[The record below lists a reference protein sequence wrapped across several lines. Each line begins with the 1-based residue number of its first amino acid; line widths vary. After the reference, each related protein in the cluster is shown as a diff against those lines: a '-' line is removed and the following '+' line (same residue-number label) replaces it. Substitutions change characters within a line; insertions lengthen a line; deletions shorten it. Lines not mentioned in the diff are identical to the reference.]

1 MKRWL
6 FLAYGIAGHVTFLA
20 TYAYMAGFVG
30 NLFVP
35 KSIDAPA
42 GGYTAEAV
50 AINLLLVAIFA
61 VQHSVMARPA
71 FKRLWTRLVP
81 QPIERATY
89 VWFANAATIL
99 LMWQWQPIDALV
111 WDAEQPFVRGMLWSL
126 FAAGW
131 LAVPLVSLLINH
143 FDLFG
148 TRQVWLFWRNKPYTN
163 LPFRTPA
170 AYAHVRH
177 PLYLGWGLL
186 FWAIP
191 TMTVGHLLFAGS
203 LTAYMMLAAIVEERD
218 LVNHFG
224 QTYRDYRRRV
234 PMFVPSLTVAATVFQ
249 TSRESEPLA
258 LLMESEASE
267 IASDRL
273 GCADVPLTHGIG
285 DA

>member
-1 MKRWL
+1 
-6 FLAYGIAGHVTFLA
+6 
-20 TYAYMAGFVG
+20 MAGFLG

-42 GGYTAEAV
+42 GAYSVEAV
-50 AINLLLVAIFA
+50 AINLVLVAIFA

-71 FKRLWTRLVP
+71 FKGLWTRLVP

-89 VWFANAATIL
+89 IWMANAATIV
-99 LMWQWQPIDALV
+99 LMWQWRPIDTIV
-111 WDAEQPFVRGMLWSL
+111 WDAGQPLVRGMLWSL

-148 TRQVWLFWRNKPYTN
+148 TRQVWLFWRNKPYTD

-177 PLYLGWGLL
+177 PLYVGWGLL
-186 FWAIP
+186 IWAIP

-224 QTYRDYRRRV
+224 RTYQDYRRRV
-234 PMFVPSLTVAATVFQ
+234 PMFVPRLRVAAIAFQ
-249 TSRESEPLA
+249 ASRDSEPVAQLA
-258 LLMESEASE
+258 ESDTCE
-267 IASDRL
+267 IAFDRL
-273 GCADVPLTHGIG
+273 GRADIPLTQEIG

>member
-1 MKRWL
+1 M
-6 FLAYGIAGHVTFLA
+6 
-20 TYAYMAGFVG
+20 
-30 NLFVP
+30 
-35 KSIDAPA
+35 
-42 GGYTAEAV
+42 
-50 AINLLLVAIFA
+50 
-61 VQHSVMARPA
+61 
-71 FKRLWTRLVP
+71 
-81 QPIERATY
+81 
-89 VWFANAATIL
+89 ANAATIL
-99 LMWQWQPIDALV
+99 LMWQWRPIDALV
-111 WDAEQPFVRGMLWSL
+111 WDAKQPVVRGMLWSL

-131 LAVPLVSLLINH
+131 LAVPLVSLMINH

-148 TRQVWLFWRNKPYTN
+148 TRQVWLFWRNKPYTD

-218 LVNHFG
+218 LVAHFG
-224 QTYRDYRRRV
+224 QLYEDYRRRV
-234 PMFVPSLTVAATVFQ
+234 PMFVPRLTVAATVSQ
-249 TSRESEPLA
+249 ASRESEPVA
-258 LLMESEASE
+258 QPVESEACD
-267 IASDRL
+267 IAFDRL

>member
-6 FLAYGIAGHVTFLA
+6 FLAYGIAGHATFLA

-30 NLFVP
+30 NVFVP

-42 GGYTAEAV
+42 GGDTAEAV
-50 AINLLLVAIFA
+50 AINLLLVAMFA

-71 FKRLWTRLVP
+71 FKHLWTRIVP
-81 QPIERATY
+81 KPIERATY
-89 VWFANAATIL
+89 VWMANAATIL
-99 LMWQWQPIDALV
+99 LMWQWRPIDALV
-111 WDAEQPFVRGMLWSL
+111 WDAGQPLVRGMLWSL

-148 TRQVWLFWRNKPYTN
+148 TRQVWLFWRNKPYTD

-224 QTYRDYRRRV
+224 QKYKDYRRRV
-234 PMFVPSLTVAATVFQ
+234 PMFVPRLMVAATASQ
-249 TSRESEPLA
+249 ALRESELVAQPV
-258 LLMESEASE
+258 EAE
-267 IASDRL
+267 A
-273 GCADVPLTHGIG
+273 CDV
-285 DA
+285 

>member
-6 FLAYGIAGHVTFLA
+6 FLAYGIAGHATFLA

-42 GGYTAEAV
+42 GGNTAEAV

-99 LMWQWQPIDALV
+99 LMWQWRPIDALV
-111 WDAEQPFVRGMLWSL
+111 WDAEQPIVRGMLWSL

-203 LTAYMMLAAIVEERD
+203 LTAYMILAAIVEERD

-224 QTYRDYRRRV
+224 QTYKDYRRRV
-234 PMFVPSLTVAATVFQ
+234 PMFVPRLTVAATVFQ
-249 TSRESEPLA
+249 TSR
-258 LLMESEASE
+258 
-267 IASDRL
+267 I
-273 GCADVPLTHGIG
+273 
-285 DA
+285 